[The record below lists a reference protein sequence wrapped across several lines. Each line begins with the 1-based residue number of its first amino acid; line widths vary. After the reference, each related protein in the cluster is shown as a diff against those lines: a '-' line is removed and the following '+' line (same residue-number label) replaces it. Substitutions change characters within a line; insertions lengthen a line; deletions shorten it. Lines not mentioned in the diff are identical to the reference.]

1 MQHLQCINAC
11 VNGKCQQ
18 ADREAKVVNLFCF
31 PFQLM
36 EKIKQ
41 DFFSWLPKAKRE
53 IKYTTNLQQ
62 PQPQQAYPAAPAF
75 DPVPSTFYPEQS
87 LPQKQQHVRQ
97 ATFHQAAPSTPSFLV
112 GGDGGQLFKIIQ
124 VQTESGSPLYQI
136 VPTTSA
142 TGQQQPVLPAHNTAT
157 TTYNTSPSFSH
168 TPSVHEQQ
176 YQQQQQQ
183 PEQFIPAQ
191 SAPAPAVAYQSQV
204 AHPLPPPQQ
213 PVASFA
219 TGGAS
224 EKSDI
229 FSKVVNDLATANSN
243 KAVNPRTRAG
253 RKTDSIKAG
262 DDSNI
267 SESTNDKSVFIM
279 SAPDMSKESP
289 SATEKPLTE
298 SEVVIAGKVP
308 EGLEDAELHTFQ
320 LEMVHEDE
328 PEDEAESEVKTLQQ
342 QTSSEEEAEIVDYL
356 NSFEN
361 KVIIITVKTA

>member
-1 MQHLQCINAC
+1 
-11 VNGKCQQ
+11 
-18 ADREAKVVNLFCF
+18 
-31 PFQLM
+31 M

-53 IKYTTNLQQ
+53 IKYTTNYQQ
-62 PQPQQAYPAAPAF
+62 PQPQPAYPAAPAF
-75 DPVPSTFYPEQS
+75 DPVPYPEQS

-97 ATFHQAAPSTPSFLV
+97 ATFNQAAASTPSFLV
-112 GGDGGQLFKIIQ
+112 GSEGGQLFKIIQ

-136 VPTTSA
+136 VPTTPTA
-142 TGQQQPVLPAHNTAT
+142 GQQQPVLPAHNTAT

-176 YQQQQQQ
+176 YQQPQQQ

-213 PVASFA
+213 PAASFVASE
-219 TGGAS
+219 AS

-229 FSKVVNDLATANSN
+229 FSKVVNDLATATSN
-243 KAVNPRTRAG
+243 TAVNPRTRTG
-253 RKTDSIKAG
+253 RKTDAIKAG
-262 DDSNI
+262 DDSSI
-267 SESTNDKSVFIM
+267 SGSTNDKSVFVM

-289 SATEKPLTE
+289 LATETPLTE

-308 EGLEDAELHTFQ
+308 EALEDADLHTYQ
-320 LEMVHEDE
+320 LEVVHENE
-328 PEDEAESEVKTLQQ
+328 PEVDGEPEVKTLQQ
-342 QTSSEEEAEIVDYL
+342 QTSSEEEAEIVEYL
-356 NSFEN
+356 NSFD
-361 KVIIITVKTA
+361 KVITIKG

>member
-243 KAVNPRTRAG
+243 K
-253 RKTDSIKAG
+253 
-262 DDSNI
+262 
-267 SESTNDKSVFIM
+267 SVFIM